1 MIFQQLCNRVATR
14 ERIDEDIIVDE
25 TSVPDDIKGRT
36 HALCNIMQT
45 KMEILDCIEI
55 PFIDNAFADMD
66 NAELLIQGYNHGDI
80 PDYLLKEFSTKLYH
94 QEMKDLNDDQQS
106 VIKVLSAYI
115 IIAHQ
120 DFKNKSI

>member
-1 MIFQQLCNRVATR
+1 MVFQQMCNRVATR

-36 HALCNIMQT
+36 HALCNIMRT
-45 KMEILDCIEI
+45 KVEILDRIEI
-55 PFIDNAFADMD
+55 PFIDKAFEDID
-66 NAELLIQGYNHGDI
+66 KAEHLLMEYNHGDI
-80 PDYLLKEFSTKLYH
+80 PDYLLKEFSTNLYH
-94 QEMKDLNDDQQS
+94 QEMKDLTDDQQS

-120 DFKNKSI
+120 DFKK